1 MLKVEV
7 KHPEHVIIKVDDQ
20 KIVIT
25 RKGVNSFFN
34 RGGGGDHVIPMS
46 TVTGVDFKEAGI
58 TGGQIKFS
66 TIGGEKKSGGL
77 GSLPPFNGSIYNN
90 ENGIIFRKK
99 HNKEM
104 EQIKDFVESKLLSK
118 NENKSNSN
126 LSVVNELKKL
136 KDLLDE
142 GAITESEFNQ
152 VKSKLLSQ

>member
-1 MLKVEV
+1 M
-7 KHPEHVIIKVDDQ
+7 
-20 KIVIT
+20 
-25 RKGVNSFFN
+25 
-34 RGGGGDHVIPMS
+34 
-46 TVTGVDFKEAGI
+46 A
-58 TGGQIKFS
+58 
-66 TIGGEKKSGGL
+66 KKKTGGL

>member
-7 KHPEHVIIKVDDQ
+7 KHPEHVIVTVDDQ

-25 RKGVNSFFN
+25 RKGVSSFLN
-34 RGGGGDHVIPMS
+34 RGGGGDQVIPMS
-46 TVTGVDFKEAGI
+46 TVTGVVFKKAGVM
-58 TGGQIKFS
+58 TNGQVDFS
-66 TIGGEKKSGGL
+66 TIGEKRSGGL
-77 GSLPPFNGSIYNN
+77 GSLPLFNNN
-90 ENGIIFRKK
+90 ENCIFFLKN

-136 KDLLDE
+136 KELLDE

-152 VKSKLLSQ
+152 VKIKLLSQ